1 MTGRELIVYILENGL
16 EDAEMFD
23 DGIIMTTE
31 EKAAEL
37 ATGVESVKIMCK
49 LGGID
54 GLKIGN
60 TVFFLKRR

>member
-16 EDAEMFD
+16 EDSEMFD
-23 DGIIMTTE
+23 DGIIMTAD

-37 ATGVESVKIMCK
+37 ATGVESVKVMRE
-49 LGGID
+49 LGAID

-60 TVFFLKRR
+60 TVFFLKRG

>member
-23 DGIIMTTE
+23 DSIIMTAD
-31 EKAAEL
+31 EKAAAL
-37 ATGVESVKIMCK
+37 ATGVESVKVMYK
-49 LGGID
+49 LGTID

-60 TVFFLKRR
+60 TVFFLKRG